1 LGSTTPADRP
11 AHSVRLNAH
20 KNVSASHPTNDNAT
34 AELSRKRTTIGLIA
48 LVVAISTS
56 LLAVTLFLQGPQ
68 LSDGAAPFLIAV
80 TAWACVLLVRNK
92 RDRFVPHVLIAA
104 TMVAAIIALISFGSV
119 RSAGS
124 VLFTV
129 VVAAAGIFLGSRAL
143 VATVGTGMLA
153 LGALIAAES
162 RGWMH
167 EPTLEVGFLVWLTHA
182 TTMTV
187 MAIMIFHAR
196 RALETAHEKTRQELQ
211 RRQQTEQERD
221 RLIRRFSRMFHGS
234 PSPMVAQSA
243 ISGVILDVN
252 PAFERTYGY
261 SRDQLLGRNDLF
273 FWADPQHRVEHARR
287 LLKVRRIMQ
296 HEMTGVRADGSVCK
310 VMLSSELSDDE
321 DDLLAIST
329 LIDITEQQHMLDQ
342 LRRSEERF
350 SKAFNFS
357 PLNMTITRLAD
368 GSFVEVNDSEDRVQG
383 FTREDL
389 MGKTSLDAG
398 SWLTPEDRAAFV
410 DLLMHDGRVHAYD
423 TVMRHKDGSLRQTRL
438 WAELIDVDNE
448 PCILSCTVDIT
459 QEKRRERQLIDM
471 ARGMSGSSAE
481 DFFQSLTRHM
491 ADVMDAEMTTIA
503 ELLPDGRMHTLAVW
517 LDGKQVRNYRY
528 QPVGTPCGAALHQR
542 ELTVFSDNLD
552 RQFAHHAPL
561 VKGGFKAYVGQR
573 LHDANGQAIGV
584 INVLWKRPIESHPDT
599 WAMMSI
605 FSGRANAELLRLE
618 REREIRALNE
628 SLEQR
633 VQKRTADLAKL
644 NAELDSFAYSV
655 SHDLK
660 SPLRSIDG
668 FTSLLMEQLEGR
680 LRPDET
686 AMMQRILGATARMS
700 TLISDLLGLARV
712 SQGTL
717 ERQTLDL
724 SALAHDILD
733 IEAHRHPDRRI
744 ERRIAP
750 GLMVSCDPR
759 LTRIVLE
766 NLLGNALKYSRAREL
781 TVLEFGLREPDL
793 LFLRD
798 NGVGFDMAYGDKLFK
813 PFQRLHMPSEFE
825 GTGIGLAT
833 VRRIIDRHGGHISA
847 WGSPDQGA
855 EFRFSFGPASL
866 LGQGPVRSVDQNG
879 QAGAEE
885 PR

>member
-1 LGSTTPADRP
+1 M
-11 AHSVRLNAH
+11 
-20 KNVSASHPTNDNAT
+20 SASHSANNKDSPD
-34 AELSRKRTTIGLIA
+34 LSRKRSTIGLIA

-56 LLAVTLFLQGPQ
+56 LLSVTLFLQGPQ
-68 LSDGAAPFLIAV
+68 LSDGAAPFLIAI
-80 TAWACVLLVRNK
+80 TAWTCVLLVRSK
-92 RDRFVPHVLIAA
+92 RDRFVPHALIAA
-104 TMVAAIIALISFGSV
+104 TMVAAIIALLSFGSV

-143 VATVGTGMLA
+143 VATVVTGVIS
-153 LGALIAAES
+153 LGALIAAET
-162 RGWMH
+162 RGWLH
-167 EPTLEVGFLVWLTHA
+167 EPTLDVGFLVWLTHA

-196 RALETAHEKTRQELQ
+196 RTLESAHEKTQQELLL
-211 RRQQTEQERD
+211 RQQTEQERD
-221 RLIRRFSRMFHGS
+221 RLIRRFSRMFRSS

-252 PAFERTYGY
+252 PAFERAYGY
-261 SRDQLLGRNDLF
+261 SRDQILGRTDLF
-273 FWADPQHRVEHARR
+273 FWADQQDRKEHARR

-296 HEMTGVRADGSVCK
+296 HEMDGIRADGSVCK
-310 VMLSSELSDDE
+310 VLLSSELSDDE
-321 DDLLAIST
+321 DDVLAIST
-329 LIDITEQQHMLDQ
+329 LIDITEQQRMLDR

-357 PLNMTITRLAD
+357 PLNMAITRLAD
-368 GSFVEVNDSEDRVQG
+368 GSFVEINDAEDRVQG
-383 FTREDL
+383 FTRADL

-410 DLLMHDGRVHAYD
+410 ELLMHEGRLHAYD

-438 WAELIDVDNE
+438 WAELIEVDNE
-448 PCILSCTVDIT
+448 PCILSCTIDIT
-459 QEKRRERQLIDM
+459 DEKRRERQLIEM
-471 ARGMSGSSAE
+471 ARGMSGRSAD
-481 DFFQSLTRHM
+481 DFFQSLTMHM
-491 ADVMDAEMTTIA
+491 AEVMDADMTSIS
-503 ELLPDGRMHTLAVW
+503 ELLPDGSMRTLAVW
-517 LDGKQVRNYRY
+517 LDGKAARNYRY
-528 QPVGTPCGAALHQR
+528 HPTGTPCGVTLQQQ
-542 ELTVFSDNLD
+542 ELSVFSDRLD
-552 RQFAHHAPL
+552 RQFASHAPL
-561 VKGGFKAYVGQR
+561 VDGGFKAYVGQR
-573 LHDANGQAIGV
+573 LHNADGRPIGV
-584 INVLWKRPIESHPDT
+584 INALWKRSIELHADT

-605 FSGRANAELLRLE
+605 FSGRANAELLRLHG
-618 REREIRALNE
+618 EREIRALNE
-628 SLEQR
+628 TLEQR

-668 FTSLLMEQLEGR
+668 FANLLMEQLDDR
-680 LRPDET
+680 LRPDEA
-686 AMMQRILGATARMS
+686 AMMQRIVGATARMS

-717 ERQTLDL
+717 ERQTVDL

-733 IEAHRHPDRRI
+733 ADMERHPERRI
-744 ERRIAP
+744 ERRISP
-750 GLMVSCDPR
+750 DLRVSCDPR

-766 NLLGNALKYSRAREL
+766 NLLGNALKYSRARAL
-781 TVLEFGLREPDL
+781 TVIEFGVCGADTL
-793 LFLRD
+793 LLKD
-798 NGVGFDMAYGDKLFK
+798 NGVGFNMAYADKLFK

-833 VRRIIDRHGGHISA
+833 VRRIIDRHGGSISA
-847 WGSPDQGA
+847 WGRPDEGA

-866 LGQGPVRSVDQNG
+866 LGQSGATAKS
-879 QAGAEE
+879 QAE
-885 PR
+885 PATQADTGSRT